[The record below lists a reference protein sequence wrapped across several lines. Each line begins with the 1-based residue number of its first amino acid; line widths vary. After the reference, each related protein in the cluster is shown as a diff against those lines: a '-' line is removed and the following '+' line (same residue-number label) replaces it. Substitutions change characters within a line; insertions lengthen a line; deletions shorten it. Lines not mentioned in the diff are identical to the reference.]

1 MRAQSMYLSRF
12 LFTLP
17 VLVSLLFM
25 ATPAR
30 AQQATYSTGTPA
42 LSGSESRHISSI
54 SSHAT
59 ANGSRVVLT
68 FSEALSDYGAY
79 RNGNK
84 YTVLLPG
91 TDLALTEINV
101 KGTGFTNSKL
111 ESRGANLALTFE
123 LEANVSASVNQIEN
137 RLEVSFSKATISGD
151 PNAAAGTGVNNEAE
165 RTTEPERTGPALLTS
180 SGASGGSTSPV
191 SVASR
196 AVNAPAPQN
205 LRGTDSDNITQRQVD
220 LSVPE
225 SPAFTVLGVT
235 PETVTRPTTPREFA
249 TSFLN
254 GVDQQGNFQTGL
266 AMDFVPYLTFFGG
279 QTSLSS
285 YSKSRVERFL
295 ARTQVSFATTKGAS
309 DDDKSSRLALGL
321 RLTLFDKGDPRLDT
335 QLRDCYREKL
345 KVNRDRL
352 EEFDQPPN
360 DEDDDVRALR
370 LKNRE
375 GVLLEA
381 VKPCN
386 EVARKRNW
394 NATGWIVG
402 AAPSWISE
410 TGETAD
416 FHWNGAGVW
425 TSFAYGF
432 EEVKALKDNSQ
443 LILHAR
449 YRSNEIVPDTE
460 NEGEF
465 LSQDSFFFGGRLRM
479 SPGSAA
485 KTIFSV
491 EGNYIRSRLNKGLY
505 DTSSRFSLGL
515 ERRIADNIWF
525 TLALGGQ
532 GGRIDGQN
540 KPFVLTSF
548 KWGFDK
554 QR

>member
-1 MRAQSMYLSRF
+1 MKTQNMYMSRF
-12 LFTLP
+12 QFALP
-17 VLVSLLFM
+17 VVLLLFI
-25 ATPAR
+25 ATPAM
-30 AQQATYSTGTPA
+30 AQQPTYSAETPTWSA
-42 LSGSESRHISSI
+42 SESRHVSSI
-54 SSHAT
+54 RSQAT

-68 FSEALSDYGAY
+68 FSEGPTDYGAY
-79 RNGNK
+79 RNGDK

-101 KGTGFTNSKL
+101 KGTGFKNSKL
-111 ESRGANLALTFE
+111 ESRGANLALTFQ
-123 LEANVSASVNQIEN
+123 LEANVSASVNQIGN
-137 RLEVSFSKATISGD
+137 RLEVSFSNSINANPVNAGAASGD
-151 PNAAAGTGVNNEAE
+151 NEPE
-165 RTTEPERTGPALLTS
+165 RTTEPEQVGLALS
-180 SGASGGSTSPV
+180 SVGGVSAGLNSPTPL
-191 SVASR
+191 APH
-196 AVNAPAPQN
+196 AANPAPSSPQ
-205 LRGTDSDNITQRQVD
+205 LTGTDGDNITQREVD

-235 PETVTRPTTPREFA
+235 PDTVTRPTTAREFA

-254 GVDQQGNFQTGL
+254 GVDQKGNFQTGV
-266 AMDFVPYLTFFGG
+266 AMDFAPYLTFFGDE
-279 QTSLSS
+279 TDLAE
-285 YSKSRVERFL
+285 YKKSRITRFL
-295 ARTQVSFATTKGAS
+295 ARTQFSFATTKGAS
-309 DDDKSSRLALGL
+309 EEDKSARLALGL
-321 RLTLFDKGDPRLDT
+321 RLTLFDKGDPRLDE
-335 QLRDCYREKL
+335 LLDSCYVAELAR
-345 KVNRDRL
+345 NDDRL
-352 EEFDQPPN
+352 EEFDQPPGP
-360 DEDDDVRALR
+360 ELPEVEATR

-375 GVLLEA
+375 AVLADA

-410 TGETAD
+410 SGETKK
-416 FHWNGAGVW
+416 FKWNGAGVW

-432 EEVKALKDNSQ
+432 EGVEALKDNSQ

-460 NEGEF
+460 NEGEL

-479 SPGSAA
+479 SPSSGA

-491 EGNYIRSRLNKGLY
+491 EGNYIRTRVNKGLF
-505 DTSSRFSLGL
+505 DNSSRFSLGL
-515 ERRIADNIWF
+515 ERRIADGIWF

-548 KWGFDK
+548 KWGFDR